1 MELTV
6 STGDPEVRV
15 YRAYVRMSGQY
26 CDLSRQYDPRPSPN
40 TTTGK
45 PNGTVVPVWTGG
57 DIVTPLL
64 QKLGKY
70 DLLAFIQKYWKSQ
83 VSEGS
88 IRHLRQGDYVDSVT
102 PRIEQV
108 LTFRSSTQTGTC
120 GSTVSRSPR
129 SYSSTS

>member
-6 STGDPEVRV
+6 SIRGSSVWV
-15 YRAYVRMSGQY
+15 YQAHSHVLGQY

-45 PNGTVVPVWTGG
+45 PDGTVVPVWTGG

-88 IRHLRQGDYVDSVT
+88 IRHLRQGD
-102 PRIEQV
+102 
-108 LTFRSSTQTGTC
+108 
-120 GSTVSRSPR
+120 
-129 SYSSTS
+129 